1 MNKQIFK
8 GFKQVTAAQFNA
20 AKEANDLVG
29 YLWLVRTEVVN
40 EGTNNVD
47 DDEYDLYFGSKQYG
61 HYRAGELDA
70 LRDAILK
77 LNGDVE
83 DILATLQ
90 ALTTLAEKN
99 KTDIATNAAGIAANA
114 AEIADL
120 KDKVDLLPTFDVKV
134 VTELPSDEEAKEK
147 VLYLKK
153 DSEDEGNLYTEYIYV
168 EGEWENLG
176 QQKVD
181 LKDYYT
187 KGEVDTALAGK
198 IDAVKVNG
206 IDATVTEGVAE
217 VTVNAT
223 DVKLGAAITADGQEV
238 YTSDKKLSE
247 VLQGI
252 QDSIS
257 VAISGGL
264 TGIVS
269 GNGIEVSEV
278 AGNKQ
283 TVSVKVSAADGNL
296 LLMNEDGG
304 LYAAMYYEGDD
315 VE

>member
-20 AKEANDLVG
+20 AKEANELVG
-29 YLWLVRTEVVN
+29 YLWLVRTEVAN

-176 QQKVD
+176 KQKVD

-187 KGEVDTALAGK
+187 KSEVDTALAGK

-257 VAISGGL
+257 VAVSGGL

-315 VE
+315 IE

>member
-20 AKEANDLVG
+20 AKEADELVG
-29 YLWLVRTEVVN
+29 YLWLVRTEVAN

-99 KTDIATNAAGIAANA
+99 KTDIATNAA
-114 AEIADL
+114 EIADL

-168 EGEWENLG
+168 EGKWENLG

-187 KGEVDTALAGK
+187 KSEVDTALAGK

-223 DVKLGAAITADGQEV
+223 DVKLGVAITADGQEV

-257 VAISGGL
+257 VAVSGGL
-264 TGIVS
+264 TGIVP

-315 VE
+315 IE

>member
-20 AKEANDLVG
+20 AKEANELVG
-29 YLWLVRTEVVN
+29 YLWLVRTEVAN

-168 EGEWENLG
+168 EGKWENLG

-187 KGEVDTALAGK
+187 KSEIDTALAGK

-257 VAISGGL
+257 VAVSGGL

-315 VE
+315 IE

>member
-20 AKEANDLVG
+20 AKEANELVG
-29 YLWLVRTEVVN
+29 YLWLVRTEVAN

-168 EGEWENLG
+168 EGKWENLG

-187 KGEVDTALAGK
+187 KSEVDTALAGK

-223 DVKLGAAITADGQEV
+223 DVKLGVAITADGQEV

-257 VAISGGL
+257 VAVSGGL

-315 VE
+315 IE

>member
-20 AKEANDLVG
+20 AKEANELVG
-29 YLWLVRTEVVN
+29 YLWLVRTEVAN

-134 VTELPSDEEAKEK
+134 VTELPSNEEAKEK

-168 EGEWENLG
+168 EGKWEKLG
-176 QQKVD
+176 HQKVD

-187 KGEVDTALAGK
+187 MSEVDTALAGK

-257 VAISGGL
+257 VAVSGGL

-315 VE
+315 IE

>member
-20 AKEANDLVG
+20 AKEADELVG
-29 YLWLVRTEVVN
+29 YLWLVRTEVAN

-168 EGEWENLG
+168 EGKWENLG

-187 KGEVDTALAGK
+187 KSEVDTALAGK

-223 DVKLGAAITADGQEV
+223 DVKLGVAITADGQEV

-257 VAISGGL
+257 VAVSGGL
-264 TGIVS
+264 TGIVP

-315 VE
+315 IE

>member
-20 AKEANDLVG
+20 AKEANELVG
-29 YLWLVRTEVVN
+29 YLWLVRTEVAN

-168 EGEWENLG
+168 EGKWENLG

-187 KGEVDTALAGK
+187 KSEVDTALAGK

-257 VAISGGL
+257 VAVSGGL

-315 VE
+315 IE

>member
-20 AKEANDLVG
+20 AKEANELVG
-29 YLWLVRTEVVN
+29 YLWLVRTEVAN

-187 KGEVDTALAGK
+187 KSEVDTALAGK

-257 VAISGGL
+257 VAVSGGL

-315 VE
+315 IE

>member
-20 AKEANDLVG
+20 AKEANELVG
-29 YLWLVRTEVVN
+29 YLWLVRTEVAN

-168 EGEWENLG
+168 EGKWENLG

-187 KGEVDTALAGK
+187 KSEVDTALAGK

-257 VAISGGL
+257 VAVSGGL
-264 TGIVS
+264 TGIVP

-315 VE
+315 IE

>member
-20 AKEANDLVG
+20 AKEANELVG
-29 YLWLVRTEVVN
+29 YLWLVRTEVAN
-40 EGTNNVD
+40 EGTNNVN

-168 EGEWENLG
+168 EGKWENLG

-187 KGEVDTALAGK
+187 KSEVDTALAGK

-257 VAISGGL
+257 VAVSGGL

-315 VE
+315 IE